1 MYEFFLEFC
10 RVLRKKKS
18 RVDKLRFH
26 DRVDAGNILAD
37 RLRKSPLLDP
47 QNRGNAIVLGIPRGG
62 AVIAEVLAR
71 KLSIELD
78 IVIGRKLG
86 APGNPELAIGA
97 VMEDGTSYLND
108 YLINALSISEDYI
121 GHEKEVQIA
130 EVERRS
136 SLYRGN
142 RDYQLMNRV
151 VILTDDGIATGATVI
166 AAARWIR
173 KHTPDFLMIA
183 VPIAAPRTLEIL
195 RQEADSVEAIQSPED
210 LNTVGQ
216 FYENFQPVSD
226 EEVREILKR
235 RHH

>member
-47 QNRGNAIVLGIPRGG
+47 QNRGKAIALGIPRGG

-71 KLSIELD
+71 KLSIDLD

-166 AAARWIR
+166 AAV
-173 KHTPDFLMIA
+173 MIA

-195 RQEADSVEAIQSPED
+195 RQEADAVEAIQSPED
-210 LNTVGQ
+210 LNTIGQ

-235 RHH
+235 RLHC